1 MAAGLYSVTVTDD
14 NGCTASTSI
23 SVGSLANLS
32 ASASVSSAILCNGGT
47 TTVNITATGG
57 AAPYTGTGSLANVT
71 AGTYTYTVTDVNGC
85 NASTTLTVTE
95 PTLLTASINILNP
108 IACNGGAAV
117 IEVVAS
123 GGTPNYI
130 GTGPVSGL
138 TAGTH
143 TYTITD
149 GNTCTASA
157 SITLTEPAALVVS
170 TSQTNVACNGGNN
183 GSATASVS
191 GGTAPYTYSWS
202 NSANTSAISSL
213 SAGTYSLTVTDVN
226 GCSNNL
232 ASVTI
237 TEP

>member
-1 MAAGLYSVTVTDD
+1 
-14 NGCTASTSI
+14 
-23 SVGSLANLS
+23 
-32 ASASVSSAILCNGGT
+32 
-47 TTVNITATGG
+47 
-57 AAPYTGTGSLANVT
+57 
-71 AGTYTYTVTDVNGC
+71 
-85 NASTTLTVTE
+85 
-95 PTLLTASINILNP
+95 
-108 IACNGGAAV
+108 GGAAV
-117 IEVVAS
+117 IEVVAT
-123 GGTPNYI
+123 GGTPTYF
-130 GTGPVSGL
+130 GTGPIPGL

-149 GNTCTASA
+149 GNNCTASA

-237 TEP
+237 VQRGYDRFFG

>member
-1 MAAGLYSVTVTDD
+1 M
-14 NGCTASTSI
+14 
-23 SVGSLANLS
+23 
-32 ASASVSSAILCNGGT
+32 
-47 TTVNITATGG
+47 ATGG
-57 AAPYTGTGSLANVT
+57 TP
-71 AGTYTYTVTDVNGC
+71 TY
-85 NASTTLTVTE
+85 L
-95 PTLLTASINILNP
+95 
-108 IACNGGAAV
+108 
-117 IEVVAS
+117 
-123 GGTPNYI
+123 
-130 GTGPVSGL
+130 GTGPIPGL

-149 GNTCTASA
+149 GNNCTASA

-237 TEP
+237 TEPTALALTTSSTPASCNPDGSASVSVTGGIGTYTYLWSNGATTASLANLAAGSYAVTVTDGNGCSNRCQRVYRFYHPYGK